1 VRVRGKRR
9 LGGALTRGRPMHYR
23 GARCMAGVR
32 GESGQKEYDK
42 RTRRCC
48 ARGFTGSGRG
58 RWRED
63 GSRVGRSA
71 RGDKAERMPARCSM
85 QSCPSEQGRWQ
96 PGGR

>member
-23 GARCMAGVR
+23 GARCLAGVR
-32 GESGQKEYDK
+32 GESGQKEYDN

-48 ARGFTGSGRG
+48 ARGVTGSGRG
-58 RWRED
+58 SWRED
-63 GSRVGRSA
+63 GSMGGRSA

-85 QSCPSEQGRWQ
+85 RCRHSEHA
-96 PGGR
+96 